1 MPVYDISRPLGPATE
16 PWPGDTPLSLAWG
29 MRLADGAS
37 CNVSAITLSPHV
49 GTHADA
55 PYHYSEEG
63 AAMAAVALDP
73 YLGPATVID
82 LPGRT
87 CITAAD
93 LAPLLPAAARRTVLG
108 TPGPAPRGPDAVARG
123 VTGRAPPPR
132 DRAPR
137 DPYAFDRGFTCLAPD
152 AVALLAERG
161 CRLVGTDAPSVDHL
175 TSQDLPAHKACLA
188 HNIYILENLELA
200 HVPDG
205 EYELIALPLRL
216 EGADGSPVRA
226 VLRRPD

>member
-93 LAPLLPAAARRTVLG
+93 LAPLLPAGARRVLLR
-108 TPGPAPRGPDAVARG
+108 TRG
-123 VTGRAPPPR
+123 
-132 DRAPR
+132 RAPR

>member
-55 PYHYSEEG
+55 PYHYSDQG
-63 AAMAAVALDP
+63 APMAAVALDP

-82 LPGRT
+82 VPGRT

-93 LAPLLPAAARRTVLG
+93 LAPLLPAAARRVLLR
-108 TPGPAPRGPDAVARG
+108 TRG
-123 VTGRAPPPR
+123 
-132 DRAPR
+132 RAPR
-137 DPYAFDRGFTCLAPD
+137 DPYAFDRGFTGLAPD
-152 AVALLAERG
+152 AVALLASRG

>member
-1 MPVYDISRPLGPATE
+1 ML
-16 PWPGDTPLSLAWG
+16 L
-29 MRLADGAS
+29 
-37 CNVSAITLSPHV
+37 
-49 GTHADA
+49 
-55 PYHYSEEG
+55 
-63 AAMAAVALDP
+63 
-73 YLGPATVID
+73 
-82 LPGRT
+82 RT
-87 CITAAD
+87 
-93 LAPLLPAAARRTVLG
+93 
-108 TPGPAPRGPDAVARG
+108 
-123 VTGRAPPPR
+123 R

-226 VLRRPD
+226 VLRRPDCRPGR

>member
-55 PYHYSEEG
+55 PYHYSDQG
-63 AAMAAVALDP
+63 APMAAVALDP

-93 LAPLLPAAARRTVLG
+93 LAPLLPAAARRVLLR
-108 TPGPAPRGPDAVARG
+108 T
-123 VTGRAPPPR
+123 R